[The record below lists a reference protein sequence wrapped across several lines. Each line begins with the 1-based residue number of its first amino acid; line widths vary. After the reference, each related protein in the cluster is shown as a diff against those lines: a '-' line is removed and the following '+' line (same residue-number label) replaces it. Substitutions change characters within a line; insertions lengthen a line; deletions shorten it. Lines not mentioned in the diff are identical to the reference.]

1 MSVSKKK
8 LKIVAVCGMGMGTVF
23 LIKMNIEK
31 ILKELKVPAEVEATN
46 ISSLSIGPV
55 ADLIVASI
63 DFEKVLAGK
72 NIPKIFLRNLLD
84 IQELRS
90 KLEAFL
96 REHGYL

>member
-96 REHGYL
+96 REHEYL

>member
-84 IQELRS
+84 IQELRL